1 MTGEDNPRVVVPPP
15 LIFAVLLGAGLLID
29 RGSPA
34 GGLLLPLSILVGAA
48 GLALGLAGLGLFRAS
63 KTRPEPWK
71 PASVLVATGVY
82 RYTRNPM
89 YLGMALLS
97 LAIAL
102 FFASLAAALLTVVAV
117 FIIDRTVV
125 KREEA
130 YLQRRFGPDYL
141 AYRQRVRRWL

>member
-15 LIFAVLLGAGLLID
+15 LIFAVLLGFGLLID

-48 GLALGLAGLGLFRAS
+48 GLALGLAGLDLFRRS

-97 LAIAL
+97 LAVAL

-117 FIIDRTVV
+117 FVIDRTVV

-130 YLQRRFGPDYL
+130 YLQRRFGPQYL
-141 AYRQRVRRWL
+141 NYRERVRRWL